1 MNSDWLLEVSL
12 INGTAVAVAGAVTVE
27 VVSDFR
33 SGKTTDFGGSVAV
46 DEVVV
51 VKVDESKLAVVFG
64 GCDKPVKFENG
75 FDIAEKL
82 VVEEKAGND
91 GVDEGSSNL
100 SLVLKKI
107 YISGLTFTLRLG
119 FKNIHL
125 LTV

>member
-1 MNSDWLLEVSL
+1 MLEVSL
-12 INGTAVAVAGAVTVE
+12 INGTAVAVAFAGAVTVE

-51 VKVDESKLAVVFG
+51 VKVDESKLAVVFA

-91 GVDEGSSNL
+91 GVASNL

-107 YISGLTFTLRLG
+107 YISGLTFALRLG